1 MIRRYR
7 THEIRIRSF
16 RWIAALVLLWVVPVV
31 CQTPQPQADVEAR
44 VDSLLKQLSLEE
56 KIDLIGGVNDFY
68 IRDIPHIHLPRLK
81 MSDGPVGCGTTDRP
95 QLSAELLWRRRGIR
109 SSLSE
114 WELSLAKTRGPAA
127 STFCWGRA

>member
-1 MIRRYR
+1 GDRAECSAEASQEIVQQSKTGVRRPSMICRNKTRK
-7 THEIRIRSF
+7 IRIRRL

-81 MSDGPVGCGTTDRP
+81 MS
-95 QLSAELLWRRRGIR
+95 
-109 SSLSE
+109 
-114 WELSLAKTRGPAA
+114 
-127 STFCWGRA
+127 